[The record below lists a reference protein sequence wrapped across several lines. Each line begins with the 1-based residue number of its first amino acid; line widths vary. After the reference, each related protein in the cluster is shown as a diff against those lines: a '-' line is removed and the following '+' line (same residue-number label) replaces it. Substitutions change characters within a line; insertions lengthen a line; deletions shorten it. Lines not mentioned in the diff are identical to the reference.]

1 MRLRTW
7 GECGNG
13 GVQGRA
19 AHAVTR
25 PCITSQETARTNA
38 GEAYATLRTRR
49 HELEEVDAYLAAQ
62 GSPIEAD
69 TR

>member
-1 MRLRTW
+1 MPLL
-7 GECGNG
+7 
-13 GVQGRA
+13 VRA
-19 AHAVTR
+19 FMGL
-25 PCITSQETARTNA
+25 ISQETARTNA